1 MKRRLLSAFLVVCM
15 MLTMIPSVAFAADG
29 NVAKIGE
36 TEYATL
42 DEAVEEAVEGAT
54 IELLGDCELTKG
66 FNKTLTFTG
75 TGKISINKQLTSN
88 GEGWM
93 CFGLYDP
100 SRVLT
105 FDGPG
110 VSVEWKSEVGTAPWL
125 MLSLSGTL
133 NVTNG
138 AKVSFV
144 VDSGS
149 TGSRNAIYMNANS
162 AINISNGATF
172 EIRGFDTKGKE
183 GQGIQL
189 DKPGTAEINVTGN
202 STFLIDGTNRGYVNS
217 PAIYVEDSTFTVQ
230 NCTANASNGGEFT
243 AVNSQITY
251 EDNNGHGLSAGNVT
265 FENSTLNANRNA
277 YYGLTY
283 SGDLT
288 MDSTSVINANENG
301 FGYTG
306 GGLRAYGTST
316 VETGAKINIV
326 DNKRNGMENYGTFT
340 MEDGVQFTATG
351 NNEPS
356 TNGGG
361 IYNGGTLTLPSKAII
376 TNNYAEQTGGGICN
390 AGSVT
395 IPQGVLLYN
404 NHAGTAGDDLHNRD
418 GATAELI
425 AVGDN
430 WILDDCNEAI
440 TGWYDDSEG
449 NRWEAHTGPFHAVE
463 YVVETTATVTGLQSL
478 KAAHGVSP
486 LEPGDGEGNW
496 QFSKSKTATQ
506 LDSNY
511 QSKVTLSLPSREEE
525 LVSDVVFVLDESSA
539 YEAVVDEMDTM
550 LQELAQQVTETGAT
564 VNVGFVV
571 FRGDAQTRP
580 LEKLTEENISAI
592 NEFITT
598 RPETPG
604 SNMMAGLEAAR
615 QMLEADTEVA
625 DNRKYM
631 IVVSDGIT
639 YTWTGEDGVQKG
651 INFANGDAPNT
662 PMLASPDSWDTKYGF
677 NNKYVPAN
685 WNQHLQTVEG
695 MLENTI
701 AEKASNY
708 VRGVDISENPFVAYS
723 EKDNYASSV
732 DIALYQC
739 AQIYQA
745 LDAKYNCYTVM
756 RSAPLGS
763 GVEADNYP
771 FGPSFM
777 EYLGGDLVD
786 FSQIEKDIYYAL
798 DAGSRVED
806 VIGYGTDNKGAEYN
820 FDFVDDASALK
831 LTVGEGE
838 PYFVEPTTLDSATNE
853 TACYLF
859 LESQTAENASFV
871 LHYYE
876 NGKDGNSDECFV
888 WDINVPVSNFA
899 PVQLTYTVELTNPSE
914 VSGTHG
920 QYDEDGHDEAGNP
933 QYDSLKTN
941 LEAILYP
948 VDSNDT
954 AGRPEKFYTPTV
966 SYNVGAISIEPADI
980 TIYTGGEGYESAV
993 EGSGDSE
1000 VGKTSN
1006 GLPEPGFYI
1015 TLPADVNQAL
1025 IEKADPDDV
1034 TEVEIEQE
1042 DGTTVKQDVVDLSKY
1057 LKFTYEDEEGNER
1070 LWELE
1075 RYDNQQG
1082 NTSMAYSRYIYRIK
1096 PSTIQGGEPIPI
1108 RLQFTDEENNI
1119 SITDDFEVNL
1129 DGLYQTYKMTIYAG
1143 DLNQGLVKA
1152 VVTVPGQE
1160 AEEYQAEVL
1169 EGDLT
1174 IRGVTDQNTMTTDV
1188 VKNENGPTE
1197 AVEDITAHVPEE
1209 AKFYINE
1216 SQLEVADP
1224 ESVKLLVDSI
1234 VEDENNTLHNEAID
1248 EFAEIT
1254 ADHNVQL
1261 NYLDLVDESNGN
1273 AWVTTGKQP
1282 ITVYWPY
1289 PEGTDKNDDFY
1300 IVHYEGL
1307 DRNDNEALENDRYTM
1322 ELYSKDSKEN
1332 GLETTD
1338 QGIRITVDSFSPFA
1352 LFWEE
1357 DDIPV
1362 IDEPDGGDEDPIRYT
1377 LTYVSNGGTEYD
1389 PERYNANTVVQI
1401 DKQPIREGYTFEGW
1415 YLDEE
1420 LTEPVD
1426 EVKMTRNITVYAKW
1440 EPTSVPGDLNGDDHF
1455 AYIIGRDD
1463 GYIHP
1468 TDNIN
1473 RAEVAA
1479 IFFRLLKE
1487 DVRQANLTD
1496 THSFN
1501 DVDADM
1507 WYNTSVA
1514 TMAKMGI
1521 VTGDPDGSFRPE
1533 DSITRAEFAAI
1544 AARFDEI
1551 AYDGEDLFSDIAGH
1565 WAQEEINAA
1574 ANNGWIL
1581 GYTDG
1586 TFGPQKYI
1594 TRAEAMTLV
1603 NRVLNRLPED
1613 TSDLLDDMI
1622 RWPDNQDTN
1631 IWYYLAVQ
1639 EATNSHDYERKS
1651 DGVHE
1656 KWTALNENE
1665 DWVKYQ

>member
-29 NVAKIGE
+29 EGEPGTTLPPETCTVEYKEQSEGVEYIGYEQPDENEEYYIFNYVIHDSVSGDLVIDLAKGVLDVWENESQMPGDKICYQINIQNDSGKTYAYKDNSFVIAPE
-36 TEYATL
+36 DTEKLAELL
-42 DEAVEEAVEGAT
+42 DSSMLPVLTYDGQHLPLKAAGAMIPEHFYKDIFQVEGSADVT
-54 IELLGDCELTKG
+54 FKMMCDIYTYLEKAGYSGDHAISNYLLTSLNEKYGTSYTSLVEMVGDNPGRLTEMG
-66 FNKTLTFTG
+66 F
-75 TGKISINKQLTSN
+75 TSN
-88 GEGWM
+88 GIFENMPKDVLNQYIEEYPWVAPYIVTKDNGDNVDVQIKWPEGDVAAASYNAFYNGILSAV
-93 CFGLYDP
+93 FGTDK
-100 SRVLT
+100 
-105 FDGPG
+105 
-110 VSVEWKSEVGTAPWL
+110 VE
-125 MLSLSGTL
+125 
-133 NVTNG
+133 
-138 AKVSFV
+138 
-144 VDSGS
+144 
-149 TGSRNAIYMNANS
+149 
-162 AINISNGATF
+162 
-172 EIRGFDTKGKE
+172 
-183 GQGIQL
+183 QL
-189 DKPGTAEINVTGN
+189 DTTSQGT
-202 STFLIDGTNRGYVNS
+202 
-217 PAIYVEDSTFTVQ
+217 
-230 NCTANASNGGEFT
+230 EF
-243 AVNSQITY
+243 
-251 EDNNGHGLSAGNVT
+251 
-265 FENSTLNANRNA
+265 FR
-277 YYGLTY
+277 
-283 SGDLT
+283 
-288 MDSTSVINANENG
+288 
-301 FGYTG
+301 
-306 GGLRAYGTST
+306 
-316 VETGAKINIV
+316 
-326 DNKRNGMENYGTFT
+326 
-340 MEDGVQFTATG
+340 
-351 NNEPS
+351 
-356 TNGGG
+356 
-361 IYNGGTLTLPSKAII
+361 
-376 TNNYAEQTGGGICN
+376 
-390 AGSVT
+390 
-395 IPQGVLLYN
+395 
-404 NHAGTAGDDLHNRD
+404 
-418 GATAELI
+418 
-425 AVGDN
+425 
-430 WILDDCNEAI
+430 
-440 TGWYDDSEG
+440 
-449 NRWEAHTGPFHAVE
+449 
-463 YVVETTATVTGLQSL
+463 
-478 KAAHGVSP
+478 AHGVGRYSQDAALYGETNQFFQELTTGGVNDGQTISFEAAYGISGPDMGNAYQNYTFTFYNVIELEEVKP
-486 LEPGDGEGNW
+486 LEPGEGNW
-496 QFSKSKTATQ
+496 QVSKSKTATP

-511 QSKVTLSLPSREEE
+511 QSKVTLSLPAREEE
-525 LVSDVVFVLDESSA
+525 LVSDVVFVLDKSTSA
-539 YEAVVDEMDTM
+539 E
-550 LQELAQQVTETGAT
+550 LQEEAIQMLNELQKQVEETGAK
-564 VNVGFVV
+564 VKVGVV
-571 FRGDAQTRP
+571 IFNKQANEAFALNELNAETLPQI
-580 LEKLTEENISAI
+580 EAAI
-592 NEFITT
+592 REAS
-598 RPETPG
+598 G
-604 SNMMAGLEAAR
+604 SGTNTHAGLLAGKAMLDADETVAA
-615 QMLEADTEVA
+615 
-625 DNRKYM
+625 NRKYL
-631 IVVSDGIT
+631 VFVSDGIT
-639 YTWTGEDGVQKG
+639 YMYGEEPTITSEGYWGNDGSPYYSVDPYSWSFKYGTNNPPADWNAWIQQVGELIKNDTGEFDYPYDQK
-651 INFANGDAPNT
+651 
-662 PMLASPDSWDTKYGF
+662 DSLTGGK
-677 NNKYVPAN
+677 N
-685 WNQHLQTVEG
+685 WGESDPSTYL
-695 MLENTI
+695 M
-701 AEKASNY
+701 
-708 VRGVDISENPFVAYS
+708 
-723 EKDNYASSV
+723 SV
-732 DIALYQC
+732 DKALYKTYEVYRA
-739 AQIYQA
+739 AQEAGYR
-745 LDAKYNCYTVM
+745 CYTM
-756 RSAPLGS
+756 NIGTATEYSW
-763 GVEADNYP
+763 
-771 FGPSFM
+771 GPSFVK
-777 EYLGGDLVD
+777 YLGGNQDVN
-786 FSQIEKDIYYAL
+786 FESIKKDIYYAL
-798 DAGSRVED
+798 DAGSYVED
-806 VIGYGTDNKGAEYN
+806 VIGYGTDDKGAEYN
-820 FDFVDDASALK
+820 FDFVVEDPSDLQ
-831 LTVGEGE
+831 LTVGKVPYSFEVSTGEKLPNETNRYLFKKEGIE
-838 PYFVEPTTLDSATNE
+838 ATNG
-853 TACYLF
+853 
-859 LESQTAENASFV
+859 AEAPFV

-876 NGKDGNSDECFV
+876 KGKGGNSDECFV

-899 PVQLTYTVELTNPSE
+899 PVQLTYTVELMNPSK

-920 QYDEDGHDEAGNP
+920 QYDEYGHA
-933 QYDSLKTN
+933 QYESLKTN

-948 VDSNDT
+948 VDSNGT

-1108 RLQFTDEENNI
+1108 RLQFTDQENNI
-1119 SITDDFEVNL
+1119 STTDDFEVNL
-1129 DGLYQTYKMTIYAG
+1129 DGLYQKYTMTIYAG
-1143 DLNQGLVKA
+1143 DLNRGLVKA

-1188 VKNENGPTE
+1188 VKDENGPTE

-1209 AKFYINE
+1209 AKFHINE

-1224 ESVKLLVDSI
+1224 NRVKLLVDSI
-1234 VEDENNTLHNEAID
+1234 VEDENNTLHNDAID

-1273 AWVTTGKQP
+1273 AWVTTDKP

-1307 DRNDNEALENDRYTM
+1307 DRNDNEALENGAYTM
-1322 ELYSKDSKEN
+1322 ELYSKEN
-1332 GLETTD
+1332 GNLETTD
-1338 QGIRITVDSFSPFA
+1338 QGIQITVGSFSPFA

>member
-29 NVAKIGE
+29 EGEPGTTLPPETCTVEYKEQSEGVEYIGYEQPDENEEYYIFNYVIHDSVSGDLVIDLAKGVLDVWENESRMPGDKICYQINIQNDSGKTYAYKDNSFVIAPE
-36 TEYATL
+36 DTEKLAELL
-42 DEAVEEAVEGAT
+42 DSSMLPVLTYDGQHLPLKAAGAMIPEHFYKDIFQVEGSADVT
-54 IELLGDCELTKG
+54 FKMMCDIYTYLEKAGYSGDHAISNYLLTSLNEKYGTSYTSLVEMVGDNPGRLTEMG
-66 FNKTLTFTG
+66 F
-75 TGKISINKQLTSN
+75 TSN
-88 GEGWM
+88 GIFENMPKDVLNQYIEEYPWVAPYIVTKDNGDNVDVQIKWPEGDVAAASYNAFYNGILSAV
-93 CFGLYDP
+93 FGTDK
-100 SRVLT
+100 
-105 FDGPG
+105 
-110 VSVEWKSEVGTAPWL
+110 VE
-125 MLSLSGTL
+125 
-133 NVTNG
+133 
-138 AKVSFV
+138 
-144 VDSGS
+144 
-149 TGSRNAIYMNANS
+149 
-162 AINISNGATF
+162 
-172 EIRGFDTKGKE
+172 
-183 GQGIQL
+183 QL
-189 DKPGTAEINVTGN
+189 DTTSQGT
-202 STFLIDGTNRGYVNS
+202 
-217 PAIYVEDSTFTVQ
+217 
-230 NCTANASNGGEFT
+230 EF
-243 AVNSQITY
+243 
-251 EDNNGHGLSAGNVT
+251 
-265 FENSTLNANRNA
+265 FR
-277 YYGLTY
+277 
-283 SGDLT
+283 
-288 MDSTSVINANENG
+288 
-301 FGYTG
+301 
-306 GGLRAYGTST
+306 
-316 VETGAKINIV
+316 
-326 DNKRNGMENYGTFT
+326 
-340 MEDGVQFTATG
+340 
-351 NNEPS
+351 
-356 TNGGG
+356 
-361 IYNGGTLTLPSKAII
+361 
-376 TNNYAEQTGGGICN
+376 
-390 AGSVT
+390 
-395 IPQGVLLYN
+395 
-404 NHAGTAGDDLHNRD
+404 
-418 GATAELI
+418 
-425 AVGDN
+425 
-430 WILDDCNEAI
+430 
-440 TGWYDDSEG
+440 
-449 NRWEAHTGPFHAVE
+449 
-463 YVVETTATVTGLQSL
+463 
-478 KAAHGVSP
+478 AHGVGRYSQDAALYGETNQFFQELTTGGVNDGQTISFEAAYGISGPDMGNAYQNYTFTFYNVIELEEVKP
-486 LEPGDGEGNW
+486 LEPGEGNW
-496 QFSKSKTATQ
+496 QVSKSKTATP

-525 LVSDVVFVLDESSA
+525 LVSDVVFVLDKSTSA
-539 YEAVVDEMDTM
+539 E
-550 LQELAQQVTETGAT
+550 LQEEAIQMLNELQKQVEETGAK
-564 VNVGFVV
+564 VKVGVV
-571 FRGDAQTRP
+571 IFNKQANEAFALNELNAETLPQI
-580 LEKLTEENISAI
+580 EEAIRKEISSGT
-592 NEFITT
+592 NTH
-598 RPETPG
+598 
-604 SNMMAGLEAAR
+604 AGLLAGKAMLDADETVAA
-615 QMLEADTEVA
+615 
-625 DNRKYM
+625 NRKYL
-631 IVVSDGIT
+631 VFVSDGIT
-639 YTWTGEDGVQKG
+639 YMYGEEPTITSEGYWGNDGSPYYSVDPYSWSFKYGTNNPPADWNAWIQQVGELIKNDTGEFDYPYDQK
-651 INFANGDAPNT
+651 
-662 PMLASPDSWDTKYGF
+662 DSLTGGK
-677 NNKYVPAN
+677 N
-685 WNQHLQTVEG
+685 WGESDPSTYL
-695 MLENTI
+695 M
-701 AEKASNY
+701 
-708 VRGVDISENPFVAYS
+708 
-723 EKDNYASSV
+723 SV
-732 DIALYQC
+732 DKALYKTYEVYRA
-739 AQIYQA
+739 AQEAGYR
-745 LDAKYNCYTVM
+745 CYTM
-756 RSAPLGS
+756 NIGTATEYSW
-763 GVEADNYP
+763 
-771 FGPSFM
+771 GPSFVK
-777 EYLGGDLVD
+777 YLGGNQDVN
-786 FSQIEKDIYYAL
+786 FESIKNDIYYAL

-806 VIGYGTDNKGAEYN
+806 VIGYGTDDKGAEYN
-820 FDFVDDASALK
+820 FDFVVEDPSDLQ
-831 LTVGEGE
+831 LTVGKVPYSVEVSTGEKLPNETNRYLFKKEGIE
-838 PYFVEPTTLDSATNE
+838 ATNG
-853 TACYLF
+853 
-859 LESQTAENASFV
+859 AEAPFV

-876 NGKDGNSDECFV
+876 NGKDGDPDECFV

-1188 VKNENGPTE
+1188 VKDENGPTE

-1209 AKFYINE
+1209 AKFHINE

-1224 ESVKLLVDSI
+1224 NRVKLLVDSI
-1234 VEDENNTLHNEAID
+1234 VEDENNTLHNDAID

-1273 AWVTTGKQP
+1273 AWVTTDKP

-1307 DRNDNEALENDRYTM
+1307 DRNDNEALENGAYTM
-1322 ELYSKDSKEN
+1322 ELYSKEN
-1332 GLETTD
+1332 GNLETTD
-1338 QGIRITVDSFSPFA
+1338 QGIQITVGSFSPFA

-1479 IFFRLLKE
+1479 IFFRLLKK

>member
-29 NVAKIGE
+29 EGE
-36 TEYATL
+36 PGTTLPPETCTVEYKEQSEGITTEWIFDEDHFELTITIDETAQGDLVVDLSTAVMNMMNEYAAEYGKESYPVLPGDSNPILVKIQNNSGREYQYKEGSFVLATADASQWEQSEVMGYDGQYIPKIFVGAVSFTNTAMQKLFDKSKDDQITAAEAFEIYDRLAAEGYTGTDPETGYGPLTRYIL
-42 DEAVEEAVEGAT
+42 DAYRKTSIDELNPDIFAVAGQNGIFTMSQEALDQYTAEHPELAPYVYTTAGPDGALNVQLKWPEPELAVLSYNVFYQDYWSFAFGEEEAAKLNPNGAT
-54 IELLGDCELTKG
+54 SFTRTRGIGDYMPGTALYAQTEAYLKENLHLTG
-66 FNKTLTFTG
+66 NG
-75 TGKISINKQLTSN
+75 TAEIFHK
-88 GEGWM
+88 M
-93 CFGLYDP
+93 A
-100 SRVLT
+100 

-110 VSVEWKSEVGTAPWL
+110 IG
-125 MLSLSGTL
+125 
-133 NVTNG
+133 NG
-138 AKVSFV
+138 
-144 VDSGS
+144 
-149 TGSRNAIYMNANS
+149 YMNYEMS
-162 AINISNGATF
+162 YY
-172 EIRGFDTKGKE
+172 
-183 GQGIQL
+183 
-189 DKPGTAEINVTGN
+189 NV
-202 STFLIDGTNRGYVNS
+202 I
-217 PAIYVEDSTFTVQ
+217 
-230 NCTANASNGGEFT
+230 
-243 AVNSQITY
+243 
-251 EDNNGHGLSAGNVT
+251 
-265 FENSTLNANRNA
+265 
-277 YYGLTY
+277 
-283 SGDLT
+283 
-288 MDSTSVINANENG
+288 
-301 FGYTG
+301 
-306 GGLRAYGTST
+306 
-316 VETGAKINIV
+316 
-326 DNKRNGMENYGTFT
+326 
-340 MEDGVQFTATG
+340 
-351 NNEPS
+351 
-356 TNGGG
+356 
-361 IYNGGTLTLPSKAII
+361 
-376 TNNYAEQTGGGICN
+376 
-390 AGSVT
+390 
-395 IPQGVLLYN
+395 
-404 NHAGTAGDDLHNRD
+404 
-418 GATAELI
+418 ELEE
-425 AVGDN
+425 V
-430 WILDDCNEAI
+430 
-440 TGWYDDSEG
+440 
-449 NRWEAHTGPFHAVE
+449 
-463 YVVETTATVTGLQSL
+463 
-478 KAAHGVSP
+478 KP
-486 LEPGDGEGNW
+486 LEPGEGNW
-496 QFSKSKTATQ
+496 QFSKSKTATP

-525 LVSDVVFVLDESSA
+525 LVSDVVFVLDKSTSA
-539 YEAVVDEMDTM
+539 E
-550 LQELAQQVTETGAT
+550 LQEGAIRMLNELQKQVEETGAK
-564 VNVGFVV
+564 VKVGVV
-571 FRGDAQTRP
+571 IFNKQANEAFALNELNAETLPQI
-580 LEKLTEENISAI
+580 EEAIRKEISSGT
-592 NEFITT
+592 NTH
-598 RPETPG
+598 
-604 SNMMAGLEAAR
+604 AGLLAGKAMLDADETVAA
-615 QMLEADTEVA
+615 
-625 DNRKYM
+625 NRKYL
-631 IVVSDGIT
+631 VFVSDGIT
-639 YTWTGEDGVQKG
+639 YMYGEEPTITSEGYWENDGSPYYSVDPYSWSFKYGTNNPPADWNAWIQQVGELIKNDTGEFDYPYDQK
-651 INFANGDAPNT
+651 
-662 PMLASPDSWDTKYGF
+662 DSLTGGK
-677 NNKYVPAN
+677 N
-685 WNQHLQTVEG
+685 WGESDPSTYL
-695 MLENTI
+695 M
-701 AEKASNY
+701 
-708 VRGVDISENPFVAYS
+708 
-723 EKDNYASSV
+723 SV
-732 DIALYQC
+732 DKALYKTYEVYRA
-739 AQIYQA
+739 AQEAGYR
-745 LDAKYNCYTVM
+745 CYTM
-756 RSAPLGS
+756 NIGTATEYSW
-763 GVEADNYP
+763 
-771 FGPSFM
+771 GPSFVK
-777 EYLGGDLVD
+777 YLGGNQDVN
-786 FSQIEKDIYYAL
+786 FESIKNDIYYAL

-806 VIGYGTDNKGAEYN
+806 VIGYGTDDKGAEYN
-820 FDFVDDASALK
+820 FDFVVEDPSDLQ
-831 LTVGEGE
+831 LTVGKVPYSVEVSTGEKLPNETNRYLFKKEGIE
-838 PYFVEPTTLDSATNE
+838 ATNG
-853 TACYLF
+853 
-859 LESQTAENASFV
+859 AEAPFV

-876 NGKDGNSDECFV
+876 NGKDGDPDECFV

-899 PVQLTYTVELTNPSE
+899 PVQLTYTVKLTNPSE

-920 QYDEDGHDEAGNP
+920 QYDEKGHA
-933 QYDSLKTN
+933 QYESLKTN
-941 LEAILYP
+941 REAILYP
-948 VDSNDT
+948 VDSNGT

-966 SYNVGAISIEPADI
+966 SYNVGAIEIEPADI

-993 EGSGDSE
+993 EGSNGSE
-1000 VGKTSN
+1000 VGTTDN

-1015 TLPADVNQAL
+1015 TLPDDVNQAL
-1025 IEKADPDDV
+1025 IEKADPADV
-1034 TEVEIEQE
+1034 TEVEIEE
-1042 DGTTVKQDVVDLSKY
+1042 NGTTVKQKVVDLSKY
-1057 LKFTYEDEEGNER
+1057 LKFTYEDEERNER
-1070 LWELE
+1070 LWELD

-1108 RLQFTDEENNI
+1108 RLQFTDQENNI
-1119 SITDDFEVNL
+1119 STTDDFEVNL
-1129 DGLYQTYKMTIYAG
+1129 DGLYQKYTMTIYAG
-1143 DLNQGLVKA
+1143 DLNRGLVKA

-1188 VKNENGPTE
+1188 VKDENGPTE
-1197 AVEDITAHVPEE
+1197 AVEDITAHVPPTEGEE

-1216 SQLEVADP
+1216 SRLEVADP
-1224 ESVKLLVDSI
+1224 NRVKLLVDSI

-1273 AWVTTGKQP
+1273 AWVTTDKP

-1307 DRNDNEALENDRYTM
+1307 DRNDNEALENGAYTM
-1322 ELYSKDSKEN
+1322 ELYSKEN
-1332 GLETTD
+1332 GNLETTD
-1338 QGIRITVDSFSPFA
+1338 QGIQITVGSFSPFA

>member
-29 NVAKIGE
+29 EGEPGTTLPPETCTVEYKEQSEGVEYIGYEQPDENEEYYIFNYVIHDSVSGDLVIDLAKGVLDVWENESQMPGDKICYQINIQNDSGKTYAYKDNSFVIAPE
-36 TEYATL
+36 DTEKLAELL
-42 DEAVEEAVEGAT
+42 DSSMLPVLTYDGQHLPLKAAGAMIPEHFYKDIFQVEGSADVT
-54 IELLGDCELTKG
+54 FKMMCDIYTYLEKAGYSGDHAISNYLLTSLNEKYGTSYTSLVEMVGDNPGRLTEMG
-66 FNKTLTFTG
+66 F
-75 TGKISINKQLTSN
+75 TSN
-88 GEGWM
+88 GIFENMPKDVLNQYIEEYPWVAPYIVTKDNGDNVDVQIKWPEGDVAAASYNAFYNGILSAV
-93 CFGLYDP
+93 FGTDK
-100 SRVLT
+100 
-105 FDGPG
+105 
-110 VSVEWKSEVGTAPWL
+110 VE
-125 MLSLSGTL
+125 
-133 NVTNG
+133 
-138 AKVSFV
+138 
-144 VDSGS
+144 
-149 TGSRNAIYMNANS
+149 
-162 AINISNGATF
+162 
-172 EIRGFDTKGKE
+172 
-183 GQGIQL
+183 QL
-189 DKPGTAEINVTGN
+189 DTTSQGT
-202 STFLIDGTNRGYVNS
+202 
-217 PAIYVEDSTFTVQ
+217 
-230 NCTANASNGGEFT
+230 EF
-243 AVNSQITY
+243 
-251 EDNNGHGLSAGNVT
+251 
-265 FENSTLNANRNA
+265 FR
-277 YYGLTY
+277 
-283 SGDLT
+283 
-288 MDSTSVINANENG
+288 
-301 FGYTG
+301 
-306 GGLRAYGTST
+306 
-316 VETGAKINIV
+316 
-326 DNKRNGMENYGTFT
+326 
-340 MEDGVQFTATG
+340 
-351 NNEPS
+351 
-356 TNGGG
+356 
-361 IYNGGTLTLPSKAII
+361 
-376 TNNYAEQTGGGICN
+376 
-390 AGSVT
+390 
-395 IPQGVLLYN
+395 
-404 NHAGTAGDDLHNRD
+404 
-418 GATAELI
+418 
-425 AVGDN
+425 
-430 WILDDCNEAI
+430 
-440 TGWYDDSEG
+440 
-449 NRWEAHTGPFHAVE
+449 
-463 YVVETTATVTGLQSL
+463 
-478 KAAHGVSP
+478 AHGVGRYSQDAALYGETNQFFQELTTGGVNDGQTISFEAAYGISGPDMGNAYQNYTFTFYNVIELEEVKP
-486 LEPGDGEGNW
+486 LEPGEGNW
-496 QFSKSKTATQ
+496 QVSKSKTATP

-511 QSKVTLSLPSREEE
+511 QSKVTLSLPAREEE

-695 MLENTI
+695 MLEYTI

-763 GVEADNYP
+763 GVEADNFP

-820 FDFVDDASALK
+820 FDFVVEDPSDLQ
-831 LTVGEGE
+831 LTVGKVPYSVEVSTGEKLPNETNRYLFKKEGIE
-838 PYFVEPTTLDSATNE
+838 ATNG
-853 TACYLF
+853 
-859 LESQTAENASFV
+859 AEAPFV

-876 NGKDGNSDECFV
+876 NGKDGDPDECFV

-899 PVQLTYTVELTNPSE
+899 PVQLTYTVKLTNPSE

-920 QYDEDGHDEAGNP
+920 QYDEKGHA
-933 QYDSLKTN
+933 QYESLKTN
-941 LEAILYP
+941 REAILYP
-948 VDSNDT
+948 VDSNGT

-966 SYNVGAISIEPADI
+966 SYNVGAIEIEPADI

-993 EGSGDSE
+993 EGSNGSE
-1000 VGKTSN
+1000 VGTTDN

-1015 TLPADVNQAL
+1015 TLPDDVNQAL
-1025 IEKADPDDV
+1025 IEKADPADV
-1034 TEVEIEQE
+1034 TEVEIEE
-1042 DGTTVKQDVVDLSKY
+1042 NGTTVKQKVVDLSKY

-1070 LWELE
+1070 LWELD

-1096 PSTIQGGEPIPI
+1096 PSTIQDGEPIPI
-1108 RLQFTDEENNI
+1108 RLQFTDQENNI
-1119 SITDDFEVNL
+1119 STTDDFEVNL
-1129 DGLYQTYKMTIYAG
+1129 DGLYQKYTMTIYAG
-1143 DLNQGLVKA
+1143 DLNRGLVKA

-1188 VKNENGPTE
+1188 VKDENGPTE
-1197 AVEDITAHVPEE
+1197 AVEDITAHVPPTEGEE

-1216 SQLEVADP
+1216 SRLEVADP
-1224 ESVKLLVDSI
+1224 NGVKLLVDSI

-1273 AWVTTGKQP
+1273 AWVTTDKP

-1307 DRNDNEALENDRYTM
+1307 DRNDNEALENGAYTM
-1322 ELYSKDSKEN
+1322 ELYSKEN
-1332 GLETTD
+1332 GNLETTD
-1338 QGIRITVDSFSPFA
+1338 QGIQITVGSFSPFA

>member
-29 NVAKIGE
+29 EGEPGTTLPPETCTVEYKEQSEGVEYIGA
-36 TEYATL
+36 EY
-42 DEAVEEAVEGAT
+42 VEKDT
-54 IELLGDCELTKG
+54 YI
-66 FNKTLTFTG
+66 
-75 TGKISINKQLTSN
+75 
-88 GEGWM
+88 
-93 CFGLYDP
+93 
-100 SRVLT
+100 
-105 FDGPG
+105 
-110 VSVEWKSEVGTAPWL
+110 
-125 MLSLSGTL
+125 L
-133 NVTNG
+133 N
-138 AKVSFV
+138 
-144 VDSGS
+144 
-149 TGSRNAIYMNANS
+149 
-162 AINISNGATF
+162 F
-172 EIRGFDTKGKE
+172 EITEDAPSDGLVIDLGSAMMSALSE
-183 GQGIQL
+183 GGSVM
-189 DKPGTAEINVTGN
+189 PGDAFKYQV
-202 STFLIDGTNRGYVNS
+202 
-217 PAIYVEDSTFTVQ
+217 
-230 NCTANASNGGEFT
+230 
-243 AVNSQITY
+243 QIT
-251 EDNNGHGLSAGNVT
+251 NNSG
-265 FENSTLNANRNA
+265 R
-277 YYGLTY
+277 TY
-283 SGDLT
+283 TYKDGSLVI
-288 MDSTSVINANENG
+288 STSDTDDFGSLEEGSLLPVLGYDGQYLPISFAGHMLPG
-301 FGYTG
+301 FFGFGTSFEELCQVYDYLEEQGYTG
-306 GGLRAYGTST
+306 ENALTRYMLNTLNEEHGTEYTSLADLVIEHPTWLST
-316 VETGAKINIV
+316 SSGVEHN
-326 DNKRNGMENYGTFT
+326 
-340 MEDGVQFTATG
+340 
-351 NNEPS
+351 
-356 TNGGG
+356 G
-361 IYNGGTLTLPSKAII
+361 IYTMSETELLSYIEQYPWIDKFVYAKSDGDQLDVQIKWPEGELAAATYDAFYQQLLSFVFGKENVERLDPNPGDLDFARAHGIGQYQNGSTLYEEANQYFK
-376 TNNYAEQTGGGICN
+376 
-390 AGSVT
+390 
-395 IPQGVLLYN
+395 
-404 NHAGTAGDDLHNRD
+404 DLMAN
-418 GATAELI
+418 
-425 AVGDN
+425 
-430 WILDDCNEAI
+430 
-440 TGWYDDSEG
+440 
-449 NRWEAHTGPFHAVE
+449 
-463 YVVETTATVTGLQSL
+463 GLQDDATLELDLAWGLDGPTSNMYQNYEFSFYNVIEL
-478 KAAHGVSP
+478 EEVKP
-486 LEPGDGEGNW
+486 LEPGEGNW
-496 QFSKSKTATQ
+496 KVSKSKTATP

-511 QSKVTLSLPSREEE
+511 QSKVTLSLPAADYEKSM
-525 LVSDVVFVLDESSA
+525 DVVFVLDDTHAGSGIFAEAATTLLDELVSKKNLDIHVGIVSFDAAARDWLAATSDTYSGLVSLKDENAVEALKVAIGTELSSDGEGYQKRLGGTNTEWPLA
-539 YEAVVDEMDTM
+539 MAQEMLSQGTGGEQHVIMFSDMYGYVYRGNLEVDGKTYENVPLSKINSGYELGQLCIAGPMYKSWEEVYNGQDEDKPEYDVFFRYRSGGSTASWDNYWTTFQGFDTAPTAPNKEDIVTTVWGETYFTPFEKSSC
-550 LQELAQQVTETGAT
+550 LTYDQVQELLANDVQVTI
-564 VNVGFVV
+564 VNNNF
-571 FRGDAQTRP
+571 D
-580 LEKLTEENISAI
+580 
-592 NEFITT
+592 
-598 RPETPG
+598 PG
-604 SNMMAGLEAAR
+604 SAEIQTIKN
-615 QMLEADTEVA
+615 QMLDALDNQGVEVIREDT
-625 DNRKYM
+625 
-631 IVVSDGIT
+631 
-639 YTWTGEDGVQKG
+639 
-651 INFANGDAPNT
+651 ANGSEFTSDQMSQVFAT
-662 PMLASPDSWDTKYGF
+662 
-677 NNKYVPAN
+677 
-685 WNQHLQTVEG
+685 
-695 MLENTI
+695 LEDKLI
-701 AEKASNY
+701 
-708 VRGVDISENPFVAYS
+708 
-723 EKDNYASSV
+723 
-732 DIALYQC
+732 Q
-739 AQIYQA
+739 
-745 LDAKYNCYTVM
+745 
-756 RSAPLGS
+756 
-763 GVEADNYP
+763 
-771 FGPSFM
+771 
-777 EYLGGDLVD
+777 LV
-786 FSQIEKDIYYAL
+786 

-806 VIGYGTDNKGAEYN
+806 VIGSDTDNKGAEYN
-820 FDFVDDASALK
+820 FDFVDDASALQ
-831 LTVGEGE
+831 LTVGGV
-838 PYFVEPTTLDSATNE
+838 PYIVKPNTPESTENE

-876 NGKDGNSDECFV
+876 KGKNGNSDECFV
-888 WDINVPVSNFA
+888 WDINVPVTKDM
-899 PVQLTYTVELTNPSE
+899 PVQLTYTVELMKPSE

-920 QYDEDGHDEAGNP
+920 QYDEDGHA

-948 VDSNDT
+948 VDSNGT

-966 SYNVGAISIEPADI
+966 SYTVGAISIEPADI
-980 TIYTGGEGYESAV
+980 TIYTGGDGYESAV

-1015 TLPADVNQAL
+1015 TLPDDVNQAL
-1025 IEKADPDDV
+1025 IEKVEKTDPDDV
-1034 TEVEIEQE
+1034 TEVEIEE
-1042 DGTTVKQDVVDLSKY
+1042 NGTTVKQKVVDLSKY
-1057 LKFTYEDEEGNER
+1057 LKFTYEDEEGNKR
-1070 LWELE
+1070 LWELD

-1096 PSTIQGGEPIPI
+1096 PSTIQDGEPIPI
-1108 RLQFTDEENNI
+1108 RLQFTDQENNI
-1119 SITDDFEVNL
+1119 STTDDFEVNL
-1129 DGLYQTYKMTIYAG
+1129 DGLYQKYTMTIYAG
-1143 DLNQGLVKA
+1143 DLNRGLVKA

>member
-1 MKRRLLSAFLVVCM
+1 MELDLAWGL
-15 MLTMIPSVAFAADG
+15 DG
-29 NVAKIGE
+29 PTSNMYQNYEFSFYNV
-36 TEYATL
+36 
-42 DEAVEEAVEGAT
+42 
-54 IELLGDCELTKG
+54 IELE
-66 FNKTLTFTG
+66 
-75 TGKISINKQLTSN
+75 
-88 GEGWM
+88 
-93 CFGLYDP
+93 
-100 SRVLT
+100 
-105 FDGPG
+105 
-110 VSVEWKSEVGTAPWL
+110 EV
-125 MLSLSGTL
+125 
-133 NVTNG
+133 
-138 AKVSFV
+138 K
-144 VDSGS
+144 
-149 TGSRNAIYMNANS
+149 
-162 AINISNGATF
+162 
-172 EIRGFDTKGKE
+172 
-183 GQGIQL
+183 
-189 DKPGTAEINVTGN
+189 
-202 STFLIDGTNRGYVNS
+202 
-217 PAIYVEDSTFTVQ
+217 
-230 NCTANASNGGEFT
+230 
-243 AVNSQITY
+243 
-251 EDNNGHGLSAGNVT
+251 
-265 FENSTLNANRNA
+265 
-277 YYGLTY
+277 
-283 SGDLT
+283 
-288 MDSTSVINANENG
+288 
-301 FGYTG
+301 
-306 GGLRAYGTST
+306 
-316 VETGAKINIV
+316 
-326 DNKRNGMENYGTFT
+326 
-340 MEDGVQFTATG
+340 
-351 NNEPS
+351 
-356 TNGGG
+356 
-361 IYNGGTLTLPSKAII
+361 
-376 TNNYAEQTGGGICN
+376 
-390 AGSVT
+390 
-395 IPQGVLLYN
+395 
-404 NHAGTAGDDLHNRD
+404 
-418 GATAELI
+418 
-425 AVGDN
+425 
-430 WILDDCNEAI
+430 
-440 TGWYDDSEG
+440 
-449 NRWEAHTGPFHAVE
+449 
-463 YVVETTATVTGLQSL
+463 
-478 KAAHGVSP
+478 P
-486 LEPGDGEGNW
+486 LEPGEGNW
-496 QFSKSKTATQ
+496 KVSKSKTATP

-511 QSKVTLSLPSREEE
+511 QSKVTLSLPAADYEKSM
-525 LVSDVVFVLDESSA
+525 DVVFVLDDTHAGSGIFAEAATTLLDELVSKKNLDIHVGIVSFDAAARDWLAATSDTYSGLVSLKDENAVEALKVAIGTELSSDGEGYQKRLGGTNTEWPLA
-539 YEAVVDEMDTM
+539 MAQEMLSQGTGGEQHVIMFSDMYGYVYRGNLEVDGKTYENVPLSKINSGYELGQLCIAGPMYKSWEEVYNGQDEDKPEYDVFFRYRSGGSTASWDNYWTTFQGFDTAPTAPNKEDIVTTVWGETYFTPFEKSSC
-550 LQELAQQVTETGAT
+550 LTYDQVQELLANDVQVTI
-564 VNVGFVV
+564 VNNNF
-571 FRGDAQTRP
+571 D
-580 LEKLTEENISAI
+580 
-592 NEFITT
+592 
-598 RPETPG
+598 PG
-604 SNMMAGLEAAR
+604 SAEIQTIKN
-615 QMLEADTEVA
+615 QMLDALDNQGVEVIREDT
-625 DNRKYM
+625 
-631 IVVSDGIT
+631 
-639 YTWTGEDGVQKG
+639 
-651 INFANGDAPNT
+651 ANGSEFTSDQMSQVFAT
-662 PMLASPDSWDTKYGF
+662 
-677 NNKYVPAN
+677 
-685 WNQHLQTVEG
+685 
-695 MLENTI
+695 LEDKLI
-701 AEKASNY
+701 
-708 VRGVDISENPFVAYS
+708 
-723 EKDNYASSV
+723 
-732 DIALYQC
+732 Q
-739 AQIYQA
+739 
-745 LDAKYNCYTVM
+745 
-756 RSAPLGS
+756 
-763 GVEADNYP
+763 
-771 FGPSFM
+771 
-777 EYLGGDLVD
+777 LV
-786 FSQIEKDIYYAL
+786 

-806 VIGYGTDNKGAEYN
+806 VIGSDTDNKGAEYN
-820 FDFVDDASALK
+820 FDFVDDASALQ
-831 LTVGEGE
+831 LTVGGV
-838 PYFVEPTTLDSATNE
+838 PYIVKPNTPESTENE

-876 NGKDGNSDECFV
+876 KGKNGNSDECFV
-888 WDINVPVSNFA
+888 WDINVPVTKDM
-899 PVQLTYTVELTNPSE
+899 PVQLTYTVELMKPSE

-920 QYDEDGHDEAGNP
+920 QYDEDGHA

-948 VDSNDT
+948 VDSNGT

-966 SYNVGAISIEPADI
+966 SYTVGAISIEPADI
-980 TIYTGGEGYESAV
+980 TIYTGGDGYESAV

-1015 TLPADVNQAL
+1015 TLPDDVNQAL
-1025 IEKADPDDV
+1025 IEKVEKTDPDDV
-1034 TEVEIEQE
+1034 TEVEIEE
-1042 DGTTVKQDVVDLSKY
+1042 NGTTVKQKVVDLSKY
-1057 LKFTYEDEEGNER
+1057 LKFTYEDEEGNKR
-1070 LWELE
+1070 LWELD

-1096 PSTIQGGEPIPI
+1096 PSTIQDGEPIPI
-1108 RLQFTDEENNI
+1108 RLQFTDQENNI
-1119 SITDDFEVNL
+1119 STTDDFEVNL
-1129 DGLYQTYKMTIYAG
+1129 DGLYQKYTMTIYAG
-1143 DLNQGLVKA
+1143 DLNRGLVKA

>member
-42 DEAVEEAVEGAT
+42 DEAVEAAVEGAT

-75 TGKISINKQLTSN
+75 TGKISINKQLTSD

-149 TGSRNAIYMNANS
+149 TGSRNAIYMNADS

-172 EIRGFDTKGKE
+172 EIRGFETKGKE

-189 DKPGTAEINVTGN
+189 DKTGTAKIKVTEN

-243 AVNSQITY
+243 AVNSKITY

-326 DNKRNGMENYGTFT
+326 DNKHNGMENYGTFT

-361 IYNGGTLTLPSKAII
+361 IYNGGTLTLPSKATI

-496 QFSKSKTATQ
+496 KVSKSKTATQ
-506 LDSNY
+506 LDSENK
-511 QSKVTLSLPSREEE
+511 SKVTLSLPSREEE
-525 LVSDVVFVLDESSA
+525 LVSDVVFVLDKSTSA
-539 YEAVVDEMDTM
+539 E
-550 LQELAQQVTETGAT
+550 LQEEAIRMLNELQKQVEETGAK
-564 VNVGFVV
+564 VKVGVV
-571 FRGDAQTRP
+571 IFNKQANEAFALNELNAETLPQI
-580 LEKLTEENISAI
+580 EEAIRKEISSGT
-592 NEFITT
+592 NTH
-598 RPETPG
+598 
-604 SNMMAGLEAAR
+604 AGLLAGKAMLDADETVAA
-615 QMLEADTEVA
+615 
-625 DNRKYM
+625 NRKYL
-631 IVVSDGIT
+631 VFVSDGIT
-639 YTWTGEDGVQKG
+639 YMYGEEPTITSEGYWGNDGSPYYSVDPYSWSFKYGTNNPPADWNAWIQQVGELIKNDTGEFDYPYDQK
-651 INFANGDAPNT
+651 
-662 PMLASPDSWDTKYGF
+662 DSLTGGK
-677 NNKYVPAN
+677 N
-685 WNQHLQTVEG
+685 WGESDPSTYL
-695 MLENTI
+695 M
-701 AEKASNY
+701 
-708 VRGVDISENPFVAYS
+708 
-723 EKDNYASSV
+723 SV
-732 DIALYQC
+732 DKALYKTYEVYRA
-739 AQIYQA
+739 AQEAGYR
-745 LDAKYNCYTVM
+745 CYTM
-756 RSAPLGS
+756 NIGTATEYSW
-763 GVEADNYP
+763 
-771 FGPSFM
+771 GPSFVK
-777 EYLGGDLVD
+777 YLGGNQDVN
-786 FSQIEKDIYYAL
+786 FESIKNDIYYAL

-806 VIGYGTDNKGAEYN
+806 VIGSGTDNKGAEYN
-820 FDFVDDASALK
+820 FDFVNNASALQ
-831 LTVGEGE
+831 LTVGGV
-838 PYFVEPTTLDSATNE
+838 PYIVEETTPDSATNE

-876 NGKDGNSDECFV
+876 NGKDGDPDECFV

-899 PVQLTYTVELTNPSE
+899 PVQLTYTVELMNPSK

-920 QYDEDGHDEAGNP
+920 QYDEYGHA
-933 QYDSLKTN
+933 QYESLKTN

-948 VDSNDT
+948 VDSNGT

-980 TIYTGGEGYESAV
+980 TIYTGGDGYESAV

-1000 VGKTSN
+1000 VGTTSN

-1025 IEKADPDDV
+1025 IEKADPADV
-1034 TEVEIEQE
+1034 KKVVIEQE
-1042 DGTTVKQDVVDLSKY
+1042 DGTTIEQPVVDLSKY
-1057 LKFTYEDEEGNER
+1057 LKFTYDDGEGTTR
-1070 LWELE
+1070 TWELE
-1075 RYDNQQG
+1075 RYDTNE
-1082 NTSMAYSRYIYRIK
+1082 NDNDSMAYNRFIYRIK
-1096 PSTIQGGEPIPI
+1096 PAVVDGVDGEEIIPI

-1119 SITDDFEVNL
+1119 STTDDFEVNL

-1152 VVTVPGQE
+1152 VVTVPTQE

-1174 IRGVTDQNTMTTDV
+1174 IRGVTDQNTTTTDV
-1188 VKNENGPTE
+1188 VKDENGPTE
-1197 AVEDITAHVPEE
+1197 AVDNITAHVPPTEGEE

>member
-1 MKRRLLSAFLVVCM
+1 MKRRLLSAFLVLCM

-29 NVAKIGE
+29 EGE
-36 TEYATL
+36 PGTTLPPETCTVEYKEQSEGITTEWIFNEDHFELTEDHFELTITIDETAQGDLVVDLSTAVMNMMNEYAAEYGEESYRVLPGDSNPILVKIQNNSGREYQYKEGSFVLATA
-42 DEAVEEAVEGAT
+42 DASQWEQSEVMGYDGQYIPKIFVGAVSFTNTAMRNLFDKSKGDLITAEEAFGIYDQLEAKGYTTTDPETGYGPLTQYILATYESVDNLYKHADDFAVAGQNGIFTMSQEELDRYTAEHPKLAPYVYTTAGPDGALKVQLKWPEPELAALSYNVFYQDYWSFAFGEEEAEKLNPNGAT
-54 IELLGDCELTKG
+54 SFTRTRGIGDYMPGTALYAQTEAYLKENLHLTG
-66 FNKTLTFTG
+66 NG
-75 TGKISINKQLTSN
+75 TAEIFHK
-88 GEGWM
+88 M
-93 CFGLYDP
+93 A
-100 SRVLT
+100 

-110 VSVEWKSEVGTAPWL
+110 IG
-125 MLSLSGTL
+125 
-133 NVTNG
+133 NG
-138 AKVSFV
+138 
-144 VDSGS
+144 
-149 TGSRNAIYMNANS
+149 YMNYEMS
-162 AINISNGATF
+162 YY
-172 EIRGFDTKGKE
+172 
-183 GQGIQL
+183 
-189 DKPGTAEINVTGN
+189 NV
-202 STFLIDGTNRGYVNS
+202 I
-217 PAIYVEDSTFTVQ
+217 
-230 NCTANASNGGEFT
+230 
-243 AVNSQITY
+243 
-251 EDNNGHGLSAGNVT
+251 
-265 FENSTLNANRNA
+265 
-277 YYGLTY
+277 
-283 SGDLT
+283 
-288 MDSTSVINANENG
+288 
-301 FGYTG
+301 
-306 GGLRAYGTST
+306 
-316 VETGAKINIV
+316 
-326 DNKRNGMENYGTFT
+326 
-340 MEDGVQFTATG
+340 
-351 NNEPS
+351 
-356 TNGGG
+356 
-361 IYNGGTLTLPSKAII
+361 
-376 TNNYAEQTGGGICN
+376 
-390 AGSVT
+390 
-395 IPQGVLLYN
+395 
-404 NHAGTAGDDLHNRD
+404 
-418 GATAELI
+418 ELEE
-425 AVGDN
+425 V
-430 WILDDCNEAI
+430 
-440 TGWYDDSEG
+440 
-449 NRWEAHTGPFHAVE
+449 
-463 YVVETTATVTGLQSL
+463 
-478 KAAHGVSP
+478 KP
-486 LEPGDGEGNW
+486 LEPGEGNW
-496 QFSKSKTATQ
+496 EVSKSKTATQ

-511 QSKVTLSLPSREEE
+511 QSKVTLSLPASEEE
-525 LVSDVVFVLDESSA
+525 LVSDVVFVLDKSTSA
-539 YEAVVDEMDTM
+539 E
-550 LQELAQQVTETGAT
+550 LQEEAIQMLKELQKQVEETDAK
-564 VNVGFVV
+564 VKVGVV
-571 FRGDAQTRP
+571 IFNKQANEAFALNELNAETLPQI
-580 LEKLTEENISAI
+580 EEAIQKEISSGT
-592 NEFITT
+592 NTH
-598 RPETPG
+598 
-604 SNMMAGLEAAR
+604 AGLLAGKAMLDADETVAA
-615 QMLEADTEVA
+615 
-625 DNRKYM
+625 NRKYL
-631 IVVSDGIT
+631 VFVSDGIT
-639 YTWTGEDGVQKG
+639 YMYGEEPTITSEGYWGNDG
-651 INFANGDAPNT
+651 
-662 PMLASPDSWDTKYGF
+662 SPYYSVDPYSWSFKYGT
-677 NNKYVPAN
+677 NNPPADWNAWIQQVGELIKNDTGKFDYPYDQKDSLTGGKN
-685 WNQHLQTVEG
+685 WGESDPSTYL
-695 MLENTI
+695 M
-701 AEKASNY
+701 
-708 VRGVDISENPFVAYS
+708 
-723 EKDNYASSV
+723 SV
-732 DIALYQC
+732 DKALYKTYEVYRA
-739 AQIYQA
+739 AQEAGYR
-745 LDAKYNCYTVM
+745 CYTM
-756 RSAPLGS
+756 NIGTATEYSW
-763 GVEADNYP
+763 
-771 FGPSFM
+771 GPSFVK
-777 EYLGGDLVD
+777 YLGGNQDVN
-786 FSQIEKDIYYAL
+786 FESIKNDIYYAL

-806 VIGYGTDNKGAEYN
+806 VIGYGTDNKGAKYN

-876 NGKDGNSDECFV
+876 NGKDGDPDECFV

-899 PVQLTYTVELTNPSE
+899 PVQLTYTVKLTNPSE

-920 QYDEDGHDEAGNP
+920 QYDEKGHA
-933 QYDSLKTN
+933 QYESLKTN
-941 LEAILYP
+941 REAILYP
-948 VDSNDT
+948 VDSNGT

-980 TIYTGGEGYESAV
+980 TIYTGGDGYESAV

-1000 VGKTSN
+1000 VGTTSN

-1015 TLPADVNQAL
+1015 TLPDDVNQTL
-1025 IEKADPDDV
+1025 IEEVEKTAPDDV
-1034 TEVEIEQE
+1034 TEVEIEE
-1042 DGTTVKQDVVDLSKY
+1042 NGTTVKQKVVDLSKY

-1096 PSTIQGGEPIPI
+1096 PSMIQGGEPIPI
-1108 RLQFTDEENNI
+1108 RLQFTDQENNI
-1119 SITDDFEVNL
+1119 STTDDFEVNL

-1143 DLNQGLVKA
+1143 DLNRGLVKA

-1188 VKNENGPTE
+1188 VKDENGPTE
-1197 AVEDITAHVPEE
+1197 AVEDITAHVPPTEGEE

-1216 SQLEVADP
+1216 SRLEVADP
-1224 ESVKLLVDSI
+1224 NRVKLLVDSI

-1273 AWVTTGKQP
+1273 AWVTTDKP

-1307 DRNDNEALENDRYTM
+1307 DRNDNEALGNGEYTM
-1322 ELYSKDSKEN
+1322 ELYSKEN
-1332 GLETTD
+1332 GNLETTD

-1362 IDEPDGGDEDPIRYT
+1362 IDEPDGGNEDPIRYT

>member
-29 NVAKIGE
+29 EGEPGTTLPPETCTVEYKEQSEGVEYIGYEQPDENEEYYIFNYVIHDSVSGDLVIDLAKGVLDVWENESQMPGDKICYQINIQNDSGKTYAYKDNSFVIAPE
-36 TEYATL
+36 DTEKLAELL
-42 DEAVEEAVEGAT
+42 DSSMLPVLTYDGQHLPLKAAGAMIPEHFYKDIFQVEGSADVT
-54 IELLGDCELTKG
+54 FKMMCDIYTYLEKAGYSGDHAISNYLLTSLNEKYGTSYTSLVEMVGDNPGRLTEMG
-66 FNKTLTFTG
+66 F
-75 TGKISINKQLTSN
+75 TSN
-88 GEGWM
+88 GIFENMPKDVLNQYIEEYPWVAPYIVTKDNGDNVDVQIKWPEGDVAAASYNAFYNGILSAV
-93 CFGLYDP
+93 FGTDK
-100 SRVLT
+100 
-105 FDGPG
+105 
-110 VSVEWKSEVGTAPWL
+110 VE
-125 MLSLSGTL
+125 
-133 NVTNG
+133 
-138 AKVSFV
+138 
-144 VDSGS
+144 
-149 TGSRNAIYMNANS
+149 
-162 AINISNGATF
+162 
-172 EIRGFDTKGKE
+172 
-183 GQGIQL
+183 QL
-189 DKPGTAEINVTGN
+189 DTTSQGT
-202 STFLIDGTNRGYVNS
+202 
-217 PAIYVEDSTFTVQ
+217 
-230 NCTANASNGGEFT
+230 EF
-243 AVNSQITY
+243 
-251 EDNNGHGLSAGNVT
+251 
-265 FENSTLNANRNA
+265 FR
-277 YYGLTY
+277 
-283 SGDLT
+283 
-288 MDSTSVINANENG
+288 
-301 FGYTG
+301 
-306 GGLRAYGTST
+306 
-316 VETGAKINIV
+316 
-326 DNKRNGMENYGTFT
+326 
-340 MEDGVQFTATG
+340 
-351 NNEPS
+351 
-356 TNGGG
+356 
-361 IYNGGTLTLPSKAII
+361 
-376 TNNYAEQTGGGICN
+376 
-390 AGSVT
+390 
-395 IPQGVLLYN
+395 
-404 NHAGTAGDDLHNRD
+404 
-418 GATAELI
+418 
-425 AVGDN
+425 
-430 WILDDCNEAI
+430 
-440 TGWYDDSEG
+440 
-449 NRWEAHTGPFHAVE
+449 
-463 YVVETTATVTGLQSL
+463 
-478 KAAHGVSP
+478 AHGVGRYSQDAALYGETNQFFQELTTGGVNDGQTISFEAAYGISGPDMGNAYQNYTFTFYNVIELEEVKP
-486 LEPGDGEGNW
+486 LEPGEGNW
-496 QFSKSKTATQ
+496 QVSKSKTATP

-525 LVSDVVFVLDESSA
+525 LVSDVVFVLDKSTSA
-539 YEAVVDEMDTM
+539 E
-550 LQELAQQVTETGAT
+550 LQEEAIQMLNELQKQVEETGAK
-564 VNVGFVV
+564 VKVGVV
-571 FRGDAQTRP
+571 IFNKQANEAFALNELNAETLPQI
-580 LEKLTEENISAI
+580 EEAIRKEISSGT
-592 NEFITT
+592 NTH
-598 RPETPG
+598 
-604 SNMMAGLEAAR
+604 AGLLAGKAMLDADETVAA
-615 QMLEADTEVA
+615 
-625 DNRKYM
+625 NRKYL
-631 IVVSDGIT
+631 VFASDGIT
-639 YTWTGEDGVQKG
+639 YMYGEEPTITSEGYWGNDGSPYYSVDPYSWSFKYGTNNPPADWNAWIQQVGELIKNDTGEFDYPYDQK
-651 INFANGDAPNT
+651 
-662 PMLASPDSWDTKYGF
+662 DSLTGGK
-677 NNKYVPAN
+677 N
-685 WNQHLQTVEG
+685 WGESDPSTYL
-695 MLENTI
+695 M
-701 AEKASNY
+701 
-708 VRGVDISENPFVAYS
+708 
-723 EKDNYASSV
+723 SV
-732 DIALYQC
+732 DKALYKTYEVYRA
-739 AQIYQA
+739 AQEAGYR
-745 LDAKYNCYTVM
+745 CYTM
-756 RSAPLGS
+756 NIGTATEYSW
-763 GVEADNYP
+763 
-771 FGPSFM
+771 GPSFVK
-777 EYLGGDLVD
+777 YLGGNQDVN
-786 FSQIEKDIYYAL
+786 FESIKNDIYYAL

-806 VIGYGTDNKGAEYN
+806 VIGYGTDDKGAEYN
-820 FDFVDDASALK
+820 FDFVVEDPSDLQ
-831 LTVGEGE
+831 LTVGKVPYSVEVSTGEKLPNETNRYLFKKEGIE
-838 PYFVEPTTLDSATNE
+838 ATNG
-853 TACYLF
+853 
-859 LESQTAENASFV
+859 AEAPFV

-876 NGKDGNSDECFV
+876 NGKDGDPDECFV

-899 PVQLTYTVELTNPSE
+899 PVQLTYTVKLTNPSE

-920 QYDEDGHDEAGNP
+920 QYDEKGHA
-933 QYDSLKTN
+933 QYESLKTN
-941 LEAILYP
+941 REAILYP
-948 VDSNDT
+948 VDSNGT

-966 SYNVGAISIEPADI
+966 SYNVGAIEIEPADI

-993 EGSGDSE
+993 EGSNGSE
-1000 VGKTSN
+1000 VGTTDN

-1015 TLPADVNQAL
+1015 TLPDDVNQAL
-1025 IEKADPDDV
+1025 IEKADPADV

-1042 DGTTVKQDVVDLSKY
+1042 NGTTVKQKVVDLSKY

-1070 LWELE
+1070 LWELD

-1108 RLQFTDEENNI
+1108 RLQFTDQENNI
-1119 SITDDFEVNL
+1119 STTDDFEVNL
-1129 DGLYQTYKMTIYAG
+1129 DGLYQKYTMTIYAG
-1143 DLNQGLVKA
+1143 DLNRGLVKA

-1188 VKNENGPTE
+1188 VKDENGPTE
-1197 AVEDITAHVPEE
+1197 AVEDITAHVPPTEGEE

-1216 SQLEVADP
+1216 SRLEVADP
-1224 ESVKLLVDSI
+1224 NRVKLLVDSI

-1273 AWVTTGKQP
+1273 AWVTTDKP

-1307 DRNDNEALENDRYTM
+1307 DRNDNEALENGAYTM
-1322 ELYSKDSKEN
+1322 ELYSKEN
-1332 GLETTD
+1332 GNLETTD
-1338 QGIRITVDSFSPFA
+1338 QGIQITVGSFSPFA

>member
-29 NVAKIGE
+29 EGEPGTTLPPETCTVEYKEQSEGVEYIGYEQPDENEEYYIFNYVIHDSVSGDLVIDLAKGVLDVWENESQMPGDKICYQINIQNDSGKTYAYKDNSFVIAPE
-36 TEYATL
+36 DTEKLAELL
-42 DEAVEEAVEGAT
+42 DSSMLPVLTYDGQHLPLKAAGAMIPEHFYKDIFQVEGSADVT
-54 IELLGDCELTKG
+54 FKMMCDIYTYLEKAGYSGDHAISNYLLTSLNEKYGTSYTSLVEMVGDNPGRLTEMG
-66 FNKTLTFTG
+66 F
-75 TGKISINKQLTSN
+75 TSN
-88 GEGWM
+88 GIFENMPKDVLNQYIEEYPWVAPYIVTKDNGDNVDVQIKWPEGDVAAASYNAFYNGILSAV
-93 CFGLYDP
+93 FGTDK
-100 SRVLT
+100 
-105 FDGPG
+105 
-110 VSVEWKSEVGTAPWL
+110 VE
-125 MLSLSGTL
+125 
-133 NVTNG
+133 
-138 AKVSFV
+138 
-144 VDSGS
+144 
-149 TGSRNAIYMNANS
+149 
-162 AINISNGATF
+162 
-172 EIRGFDTKGKE
+172 
-183 GQGIQL
+183 QL
-189 DKPGTAEINVTGN
+189 DTTSQGT
-202 STFLIDGTNRGYVNS
+202 
-217 PAIYVEDSTFTVQ
+217 
-230 NCTANASNGGEFT
+230 EF
-243 AVNSQITY
+243 
-251 EDNNGHGLSAGNVT
+251 
-265 FENSTLNANRNA
+265 FR
-277 YYGLTY
+277 
-283 SGDLT
+283 
-288 MDSTSVINANENG
+288 
-301 FGYTG
+301 
-306 GGLRAYGTST
+306 
-316 VETGAKINIV
+316 
-326 DNKRNGMENYGTFT
+326 
-340 MEDGVQFTATG
+340 
-351 NNEPS
+351 
-356 TNGGG
+356 
-361 IYNGGTLTLPSKAII
+361 
-376 TNNYAEQTGGGICN
+376 
-390 AGSVT
+390 
-395 IPQGVLLYN
+395 
-404 NHAGTAGDDLHNRD
+404 
-418 GATAELI
+418 
-425 AVGDN
+425 
-430 WILDDCNEAI
+430 
-440 TGWYDDSEG
+440 
-449 NRWEAHTGPFHAVE
+449 
-463 YVVETTATVTGLQSL
+463 
-478 KAAHGVSP
+478 AHGVGRYSQDAALYGETNQFFQELTTGGVNDGQTISFEAAYGISGPDMGNAYQNYTFTFYNVIELEEVKP
-486 LEPGDGEGNW
+486 LEPGEGNW
-496 QFSKSKTATQ
+496 QVSKSKTATP

-525 LVSDVVFVLDESSA
+525 LVSDVVFVLDKSTSA
-539 YEAVVDEMDTM
+539 E
-550 LQELAQQVTETGAT
+550 LQEEAIQMLNELQKQVEETGAK
-564 VNVGFVV
+564 VKVGVV
-571 FRGDAQTRP
+571 IFNKQANEAFALNELNAETLPQI
-580 LEKLTEENISAI
+580 EEAIRKEISSGT
-592 NEFITT
+592 NTH
-598 RPETPG
+598 
-604 SNMMAGLEAAR
+604 AGLLAGKAMLDADETVAA
-615 QMLEADTEVA
+615 
-625 DNRKYM
+625 NRKYL
-631 IVVSDGIT
+631 VFVSDGIT
-639 YTWTGEDGVQKG
+639 YMYGEEPTITSEGYWGNDGSPYYSVDPYSWSFKYGTNNPPADWNAWIQQVGELIKNDTGEFDYPYDQK
-651 INFANGDAPNT
+651 
-662 PMLASPDSWDTKYGF
+662 DSLTGGK
-677 NNKYVPAN
+677 N
-685 WNQHLQTVEG
+685 WGESDPSTYL
-695 MLENTI
+695 M
-701 AEKASNY
+701 
-708 VRGVDISENPFVAYS
+708 
-723 EKDNYASSV
+723 SV
-732 DIALYQC
+732 DKALYKTYEVYRA
-739 AQIYQA
+739 AQEAGYR
-745 LDAKYNCYTVM
+745 CYTM
-756 RSAPLGS
+756 NIGTATEYSW
-763 GVEADNYP
+763 
-771 FGPSFM
+771 GPSFVK
-777 EYLGGDLVD
+777 YLGGNQDVN
-786 FSQIEKDIYYAL
+786 FESIKNDIYYAL

-806 VIGYGTDNKGAEYN
+806 VIGYGTDDKGAEYN
-820 FDFVDDASALK
+820 FDFVVEDPSDLQ
-831 LTVGEGE
+831 LTVGKVPYSVEVSTGEKLPNETNRYLFKKEGIE
-838 PYFVEPTTLDSATNE
+838 ATNG
-853 TACYLF
+853 
-859 LESQTAENASFV
+859 AEAPFV

-876 NGKDGNSDECFV
+876 NGKDGDPDECFV

-1188 VKNENGPTE
+1188 VKDENGPTE

-1209 AKFYINE
+1209 AKFHINE

-1224 ESVKLLVDSI
+1224 NRVKLLVDSI
-1234 VEDENNTLHNEAID
+1234 VEDENNTLHNDAID

-1273 AWVTTGKQP
+1273 AWVTTDKP

-1307 DRNDNEALENDRYTM
+1307 DRNDNEALENGAYTM
-1322 ELYSKDSKEN
+1322 ELYSKEN
-1332 GLETTD
+1332 GNLETTD
-1338 QGIRITVDSFSPFA
+1338 QGIQITVGSFSPFA